1 MADISI
7 GSIYET
13 KVPGYDAPADI
24 QAALRLYHYG
34 SGDYTPSNTDKTQLV
49 NPSIAYHLKTIQDSI
64 DAINALG
71 AGGQVSSTL
80 PTGKPEGFMWVD
92 SSSSPGVAPVNPTAI
107 YTTATPS
114 SPSDGTLWVV
124 KGSSPLTMKIY
135 DSATSTWKTIG
146 A

>member
-1 MADISI
+1 MADADI
-7 GSIYET
+7 GSIYPT
-13 KVPGYDAPADI
+13 KIPGYDANADI

-34 SGDYTPSNTDKTQLV
+34 SNTYLTSNIDEAQLV

-71 AGGQVSSTL
+71 AGGTVSATE
-80 PTGKPEGFMWVD
+80 PTTVSEGYVWLD
-92 SSSSPGVAPVNPTAI
+92 SSSTPGVSPVNPTAI
-107 YTTATPS
+107 YISGTPT
-114 SPSDGTLWVV
+114 SPTDGTLWVV
-124 KGSSPLTMKIY
+124 KGSSPLLMKIY